1 MILIDNFRKY
11 FVNMEKKEIYRI
23 QSLIKE
29 GKLYNEHVR
38 LDKKIEVLS
47 NKSFLTPQE
56 EVEFKNM
63 KLKKLQGK
71 NKIMELIEE
80 N

>member
-1 MILIDNFRKY
+1 
-11 FVNMEKKEIYRI
+11 MEKKEICRI

-29 GKLYNEHVR
+29 GNYELEKLYNEHVR

-47 NKSFLTPQE
+47 NKSYLTKQE
-56 EVEFKNM
+56 EAEFKN
-63 KLKKLQGK
+63 LKMRKLQGK
-71 NKIMELIEE
+71 NKIMEIIEE

>member
-1 MILIDNFRKY
+1 
-11 FVNMEKKEIYRI
+11 MEKKEIYRI

-29 GKLYNEHVR
+29 GNYELEKLYNEHVR

-56 EVEFKNM
+56 EIEFKNT

-71 NKIMELIEE
+71 EKILKLIA
-80 N
+80 NA